1 MKIAVVTGAS
11 SGMGR
16 EFVQQL
22 GYFYK
27 TLDEIWVIARRRER
41 LEELAEKSRVPLR
54 IFDGDLQKKKVYKK
68 FCEALKE
75 ERPDIRML
83 VNSAGF
89 GKSGAVTEIAG
100 EEFRSQPD
108 MVDLNCRALTRMTLL
123 CLPYM
128 KKGSRIV
135 NLASAAAFCPQPSFA
150 VYAATK
156 AYVLSFSQSAGSGA
170 RFQRDPGHGSMSGT
184 GRHRILRCERKAGG
198 SPEETDTGAGP
209 QSCSS
214 GAEGQ
219 PCRKA
224 CFHLWHSHESCI
236 SGGKTGPARADPQT
250 GIHGKIKHEQYIR
263 GRRYDENDRKRRSG
277 ISGSDKKGE
286 IIDNR
291 VFDDSGCP
299 PVCWI

>member
-16 EFVQQL
+16 EFVLQL

-54 IFDGDLQKKKVYKK
+54 IFGGDLQKKKVYKK

-100 EEFRSQPD
+100 EEFRTQPD
-108 MVDLNCRALTRMTLL
+108 MVDLNCRALTRMTLF
-123 CLPYM
+123 CLPYLGR
-128 KKGSRIV
+128 GSRII
-135 NLASAAAFCPQPSFA
+135 NLASAAAFCPQPGFA

-156 AYVLSFSQSAGSGA
+156 SYVLSFSRALGAELRRRGIYVTAVCPGPVDTEFFNISGA
-170 RFQRDPGHGSMSGT
+170 LTNPLKKLTMAKAEDVVRRALKDSRAGREMSVYGIAMRAAFLGTRLVPHGLIMKLM
-184 GRHRILRCERKAGG
+184 R
-198 SPEETDTGAGP
+198 P
-209 QSCSS
+209 
-214 GAEGQ
+214 
-219 PCRKA
+219 
-224 CFHLWHSHESCI
+224 
-236 SGGKTGPARADPQT
+236 
-250 GIHGKIKHEQYIR
+250 
-263 GRRYDENDRKRRSG
+263 
-277 ISGSDKKGE
+277 
-286 IIDNR
+286 
-291 VFDDSGCP
+291 
-299 PVCWI
+299 